1 MKTVVVS
8 ARFSPRL
15 LSHLDALC
23 HASLQKRAD
32 IIRLLIARSRL
43 DDLPESWRDL
53 TTEERELLQ
62 ESR

>member
-23 HASLQKRAD
+23 HASLQKRAA

-43 DDLPESWRDL
+43 YDLPESWCDL